1 MQENRFPTVRLE
13 AFQSF
18 LQQEGYIMNIAV
30 LLSGGAGRRMGSD
43 IPKQYI
49 RVSGKMLITYS
60 LETLLAHP
68 LIDAVQIVAGKKWR
82 EDILAD
88 LRKSRLATEKIC
100 GFSVPGAERQSSIFH
115 ALKDIKGSGI
125 TSIRSANNM
134 SIISSA
140 GNKSNTSSKSG
151 TEGSMDAVYYSDY
164 QHNSVQ
170 DVQTMHTVLA
180 HNVISAYNVV
190 QTAYTILIH
199 DAVRPNLTKEQITA
213 CFAALKNHDG
223 VMPVLPMKDTVYL
236 SDGGRCVSE
245 LLDRKKI
252 FAGQAPEVFAFDKYY
267 AANLRLLPDGLRRI
281 NGSTEPAVMAGMNI
295 VMIPGDE
302 NNYKITTKAD
312 LEHFRRQKEQ
322 FF

>member
-1 MQENRFPTVRLE
+1 
-13 AFQSF
+13 
-18 LQQEGYIMNIAV
+18 MNIAV
-30 LLSGGAGRRMGSD
+30 LLSGGTGRRMGAD

-68 LIDAVQIVAGKKWR
+68 MIDAVQIVAEEKWR
-82 EDILAD
+82 EDILTD
-88 LRKSRLATEKIC
+88 IKKNGRATEKIC
-100 GFSVPGAERQSSIFH
+100 GFSAPGTERQASVFH
-115 ALKDIKGSGI
+115 ALKDIKNSDI
-125 TSIRSANNM
+125 TSISSADNM

-140 GNKSNTSSKSG
+140 GSKSNTSSKTR
-151 TEGSMDAVYYSDY
+151 TEGSMDAVYHSDD

-170 DVQTMHTVLA
+170 DVQTAHTVLA
-180 HNVISAYNVV
+180 HNVVPVYNAV
-190 QTAYTILIH
+190 QTAHAILIH

-213 CFAALKNHDG
+213 CFEALKNHDG

-252 FAGQAPEVFAFDKYY
+252 FAGQAPEVFDFDKYY
-267 AANLRLLPDGLRRI
+267 TANLRLLPDGLRRI

-295 VMIPGDE
+295 AMIPGDE

-312 LEHFRRQKEQ
+312 LEHFRRQKERL
-322 FF
+322 F

>member
-1 MQENRFPTVRLE
+1 
-13 AFQSF
+13 
-18 LQQEGYIMNIAV
+18 MNIAV
-30 LLSGGAGRRMGSD
+30 LLSGGAGRRMGAD

-60 LETLLAHP
+60 LETLLAHS
-68 LIDAVQIVAGKKWR
+68 LIDAVQIVAGEKWR

-88 LRKSRLATEKIC
+88 LRKNRVTTEKIC
-100 GFSVPGAERQSSIFH
+100 GFSAPGTERQSSVFL
-115 ALKDIKGSGI
+115 ALKDIKNSDI
-125 TSIRSANNM
+125 TSISSANNM

-140 GNKSNTSSKSG
+140 GSKSNTSNTSNTSSQSS
-151 TEGSMDAVYYSDY
+151 TEASVDTVYYSEY
-164 QHNSVQ
+164 QYNSVQ
-170 DVQTMHTVLA
+170 IVQA
-180 HNVISAYNVV
+180 AYAVPVHDVV
-190 QTAYTILIH
+190 QNAHAVPVRDIVQNAHAILIH
-199 DAVRPNLTKEQITA
+199 DAVRPNLSKEQITA
-213 CFAALKNHDG
+213 CFEALKDHDG

-252 FAGQAPEVFAFDKYY
+252 FAGQTPEVFDFDKYY
-267 AANLRLLPDGLRRI
+267 AANLRLLPDDLRGI

-295 VMIPGDE
+295 AMIPGDE